1 MATKLVICVRRDI
14 KMGKGKLAAQVG
26 HAAVT
31 AALSAKQGA
40 ARTFDA
46 WMRSGQPK
54 VVVKVDDLEALERV
68 ERKAQDA
75 KLHTERVTDAGRTQL
90 DPGTTTCLAVGPD
103 DADKIDAVTGDLK
116 LL

>member
-1 MATKLVICVRRDI
+1 MATKLVVCVRNDL

-40 ARTFDA
+40 SRTFDA

-54 VVVKVDDLEALERV
+54 VVVKVESLDELERI
-68 ERKAQDA
+68 ERKARDA
-75 KLHTERVTDAGRTQL
+75 KLHTERVSDAGRTQL

-103 DADKIDAVTGDLK
+103 DAGKIDAVTGDLK